1 MANSTGALSG
11 LVDAAE
17 GLDSLHLD
25 GFSLF
30 TDGYED
36 LIVDDLDAVV
46 TNEMLTDY
54 GSDVFGNSTTNLH
67 YAEISLGNQLSGR
80 VDVWTQT
87 NQYYNGYEPLT
98 QC

>member
-1 MANSTGALSG
+1 MVFIRYQRVVQVVKVVQEVKVDMLFYVFYNTKWNDDKIQINMANSTGALSG

-36 LIVDDLDAVV
+36 LI
-46 TNEMLTDY
+46 
-54 GSDVFGNSTTNLH
+54 G
-67 YAEISLGNQLSGR
+67 
-80 VDVWTQT
+80 
-87 NQYYNGYEPLT
+87 
-98 QC
+98 